1 VRQWGVH
8 DLPAHQRT
16 HHRSHRGAD
25 DGADECAD
33 QRAGE
38 PFTAM
43 VAATPTSTA
52 ATSTTVALAAT
63 PQLPPDGPRGHPYFA
78 TPTTLVTAAKPAF
91 TFAPVDP
98 AATHAATF
106 TAAFATALRAS
117 YRL

>member
-1 VRQWGVH
+1 MRQWGVH

-52 ATSTTVALAAT
+52 AGSQEDS
-63 PQLPPDGPRGHPYFA
+63 PQEIGNAIRSWIIN
-78 TPTTLVTAAKPAF
+78 
-91 TFAPVDP
+91 
-98 AATHAATF
+98 
-106 TAAFATALRAS
+106 LRQS
-117 YRL
+117 ELR

>member
-1 VRQWGVH
+1 MRQGGVH

-52 ATSTTVALAAT
+52 YGT
-63 PQLPPDGPRGHPYFA
+63 PGARI
-78 TPTTLVTAAKPAF
+78 
-91 TFAPVDP
+91 
-98 AATHAATF
+98 
-106 TAAFATALRAS
+106 S
-117 YRL
+117 YRGAGASIGVGVNANTGASIGVGAGYAQL